1 MFAKILGD
9 INDLSKH
16 MFHITPVHQDSL
28 EGKIRKEAL
37 RSMESVTVLTNT
49 MLDVLDRWDRLAQTL
64 SQEGIRSPYEQG
76 LSLHSVSKAMSI
88 SIVLIDV
95 HYRGQLKE

>member
-1 MFAKILGD
+1 MFAKILGNV
-9 INDLSKH
+9 NDLYKH
-16 MFHITPVHQDSL
+16 MDHTTSVHQDSL
-28 EGKIRKEAL
+28 EGKLRKGAL
-37 RSMESVTVLTNT
+37 RSIERVTGFINT
-49 MLDVLDRWDRLAQTL
+49 MVDKWEQLTQTL
-64 SQEGIRSPYEQG
+64 SQEGIRTPYEQG